1 MNEALQG
8 PSAQMT
14 LLRRARSEFERRLAG
29 VRPDQLPRPTPCTE
43 RTVRDLINHVVGES
57 IMSER
62 LLQGADAEEAVF
74 GLDGDILGAD
84 ASASFATAAAEYAAF
99 EEYGATERTVHH
111 PAMDMPGA
119 QLLGFRIGGLTLH
132 SWDLARAV
140 PEATRPSTRSWS
152 KQCGRSCRQWH
163 RSWRRRGCSEPARAG
178 RLVRMPR
185 CSYAFWT

>member
-8 PSAQMT
+8 PAAQMT

-29 VRPDQLPRPTPCTE
+29 VRPDQLPRPTPCAE
-43 RTVRDLINHVVGES
+43 WTVRDLISHVVGES

-62 LLQGADAEEAVF
+62 LLHGADAEEARF

-84 ASASFATAAAEYAAF
+84 ASASFATAASAEYRAF
-99 EEYGATERTVHH
+99 EESGATERTVHH
-111 PAMDMPGA
+111 PAMDMAGA

-132 SWDLARAV
+132 SWDLARV

-152 KQCGRSCRQWH
+152 KQCGRSCRQ
-163 RSWRRRGCSEPARAG
+163 
-178 RLVRMPR
+178 
-185 CSYAFWT
+185 